1 MSPLTR
7 RAGHLS
13 FEWDEEKA
21 AENYR
26 KHKITFEEGV
36 MVFGDLFSVTID
48 DPVHSANE
56 QRFVDIGASEEGRV
70 LVVSYTE
77 RGTQVRIMSCRK
89 ATRNE
94 RRQYEERTD

>member
-1 MSPLTR
+1 MTR
-7 RAGHLS
+7 RAGQLS

-36 MVFGDLFSVTID
+36 MVFSDPFSVTID

-56 QRFVDIGASEEGRV
+56 QRFVDMGTSERGRI

-77 RGTQVRIMSCRK
+77 RGGQIRIISCRK
-89 ATRNE
+89 ASRIE
-94 RRQYEERTD
+94 RRQHEEGID